1 MKCKYCG
8 IILEKNKINKKFC
21 SMDCKDSYNIVKR
34 EIKKDLISKEQ
45 NE

>member
-1 MKCKYCG
+1 MNCNVWVG
-8 IILEKNKINKKFC
+8 ISFVYFIIGCLIG
-21 SMDCKDSYNIVKR
+21 YYYGKR